1 MNWSEADKLIREF
14 ADAIKAELDVVR
26 TVAVG
31 VSVEDYS
38 LLADESTV
46 FRIRLSKPQL
56 EYGGYVKISSSY
68 SGPIFMI
75 KSKTGL
81 FAKSKIDY
89 RGEVDI
95 QDKNQKL
102 IERLLKS
109 LRNFEWAVV
118 ETKFSKDLLFKSKN
132 VKEALTELR
141 LIREVHL
148 NLLSTK

>member
-1 MNWSEADKLIREF
+1 MNWAEADKLIREF
-14 ADAIKAELDVVR
+14 ANAIKAELDVVR

-89 RGEVDI
+89 RREVDI
-95 QDKNQKL
+95 HNQKL
-102 IERLLKS
+102 VERLLKS

-132 VKEALTELR
+132 VKEALRELR